1 MPNAGTVPAPKFSNK
16 NIKNGI
22 SPRKIKS
29 LHLYKIHGTKSI
41 IFRGA
46 RIPYARIWVML
57 LAFGRKGYIVSLM
70 NKTWYCNL
78 FGLSDA
84 CNSESPQAKADHGD
98 ADAQFWLGLRFANAQ
113 GETQDYTQAARWYL
127 KAATQNHA
135 MAQFNLGMMHSSGQ
149 GVSKDSAQAVMWFTK
164 AAVQGD
170 PAAQFNLG
178 LTQRFAI
185 AGAPP
190 LDAVEFRIEAY
201 KWFHLAATKGYLGA
215 KIASETLTHDMT
227 LDDVAEGSRRAA
239 AFVVTKPVQLQN

>member
-1 MPNAGTVPAPKFSNK
+1 
-16 NIKNGI
+16 
-22 SPRKIKS
+22 
-29 LHLYKIHGTKSI
+29 
-41 IFRGA
+41 
-46 RIPYARIWVML
+46 ML

-84 CNSESPQAKADHGD
+84 CRFEISQAKAAHGD

-190 LDAVEFRIEAY
+190 LDAVEFRWIE
-201 KWFHLAATKGYLGA
+201 
-215 KIASETLTHDMT
+215 S
-227 LDDVAEGSRRAA
+227 
-239 AFVVTKPVQLQN
+239 